1 MCGLWPTSPW
11 AQGTP
16 GPGSIPRLPP
26 LCVQGQPVACL
37 RRLLGWLAPTSAL
50 GPPGSA
56 EEEAVRVEQVRACAR
71 VRGSKDAYDLVIN
84 KTQLHSLG
92 ALSLGGACGWGGRG
106 GRDTCWPAAGTCL
119 WLVHTHSGQLL
130 LLLVGWSLLSA
141 SVDATGPC
149 TTPPSSR
156 HRSEAACSRC
166 CAVAST
172 ASIESKCAASR
183 DLKVCH
189 SWMLCLHPCM
199 QACTLRLGRPRCG
212 WTRCGRPM

>member
-92 ALSLGGACGWGGRG
+92 ALSLGGACWGGG
-106 GRDTCWPAAGTCL
+106 GGGATRAGQLQGPASGWFIPIPASYCCCSWAGVCYRHLSMLRALALHHPRAGIVLRRHAAG
-119 WLVHTHSGQLL
+119 
-130 LLLVGWSLLSA
+130 
-141 SVDATGPC
+141 
-149 TTPPSSR
+149 
-156 HRSEAACSRC
+156 
-166 CAVAST
+166 AV
-172 ASIESKCAASR
+172 
-183 DLKVCH
+183 
-189 SWMLCLHPCM
+189 
-199 QACTLRLGRPRCG
+199 RLPAQRL
-212 WTRCGRPM
+212 